1 MSQNSP
7 RRTAQQ
13 TTMPL
18 NERPMWGQLVEAATQ
33 GTEINENSHARS
45 GTTVT
50 MTPCVEAAPLPDQ
63 QQNGG
68 VNMSARAV
76 TVPTVIASRTP
87 TSVSR
92 EAATQVK

>member
-1 MSQNSP
+1 
-7 RRTAQQ
+7 
-13 TTMPL
+13 MPL

-33 GTEINENSHARS
+33 GTEIKETAHARS

-50 MTPCVEAAPLPDQ
+50 MTPCVDAAPLPDQ

-76 TVPTVIASRTP
+76 TVPTVIANRTP

-92 EAATQVK
+92 EAAT